1 MQTAAKLGGLY
12 RLPAQPKSSWRTR
25 HHRSGRLERFVARTS
40 AEKIRFAA
48 AHFSVTSALDWHSG
62 VVAVQRDAQK
72 GIESIVKDRQKILV
86 GVAAVA
92 VVLAGGGGIA
102 AVHSFA
108 TSPQT
113 PTVQGPEDDVPG
125 YPDLPEPGDH
135 PDGPGR

>member
-1 MQTAAKLGGLY
+1 MLGPTARNRCG
-12 RLPAQPKSSWRTR
+12 
-25 HHRSGRLERFVARTS
+25 RFVAERALKKPVS
-40 AEKIRFAA
+40 QQRN
-48 AHFSVTSALDWHSG
+48 SALLKHTFGTVMWWPSN
-62 VVAVQRDAQK
+62 ATLRK
-72 GIESIVKDRQKILV
+72 EIESLVKNRQKIVV

-125 YPDLPEPGDH
+125 HQDLPEPGDH
-135 PDGPGR
+135 PDGSGQ